1 MIFFDEGTV
10 IKRDRHFMRQT
21 HEQSQQS
28 NVTAN
33 HDESHTEHEQ
43 PTGTSASPTDS
54 MNLPQT
60 DTTASS
66 DKKWKN
72 IPTCSETELIT
83 Y

>member
-1 MIFFDEGTV
+1 
-10 IKRDRHFMRQT
+10 MRST

-43 PTGTSASPTDS
+43 PTGKSASPTDS

-60 DTTASS
+60 DTTASTVTRS
-66 DKKWKN
+66 GRISRPVQRLN
-72 IPTCSETELIT
+72 L
-83 Y
+83 